1 MNIKVSSI
9 LLTVFFLASCSSDI
23 SSSKLAEIEKRT
35 DEVELLFDKYEDL
48 NDDLMDIIEDQ
59 DYAFKMFTKV
69 KKELREVDS
78 SVTSR
83 KKRIASMENPEAKEG
98 ETATPAPE
106 EVIAPHREKLAELE
120 EEKAELQAEAD
131 GYLAETRE
139 YTAQALKLRK
149 ERNAVYNKYTKSRQ
163 ALKKLKE

>member
-1 MNIKVSSI
+1 M
-9 LLTVFFLASCSSDI
+9 LASCSSDI
-23 SSSKLAEIEKRT
+23 SSSKLAEIERRT
-35 DEVELLFDKYEDL
+35 DEIDRLFDRYEDL

-59 DYAFKMFTKV
+59 DYAFKMFTKI
-69 KKELREVDS
+69 KKELREVDT

-98 ETATPAPE
+98 ETVTSAPE
-106 EVIAPHREKLAELE
+106 EIIAPHREKLAELE

-131 GYLAETRE
+131 EYLAETRE

-149 ERNAVYNKYTKSRQ
+149 ERNAVYNKYTESRQ
-163 ALKKLKE
+163 AIKKLKE